1 MSDGWNISIDP
12 WLRLPEVEREVGI
25 TSSTIYRWMAA
36 WKFPPPKVL
45 CGGVVRWPLSVINA
59 WKDAQP
65 VRQVSKQGSAEQ

>member
-1 MSDGWNISIDP
+1 MPDGSQFPTDP

-36 WKFPPPKVL
+36 GKFPAPKVL

-65 VRQVSKQGSAEQ
+65 VAQVRKQPPEPD